1 MEVALRNALVCL
13 FVGGLGIG
21 VAAQNAALDYTQW
34 RGPNRDGSA
43 AGFVEPKAWPKEL
56 RQRWTLDVGPG
67 YATPL
72 VVGNRLYTIT
82 RRNEN
87 EVMMALDAATG
98 KVVWESSYAAPYTM
112 PAGTVPHGPG
122 PKATPLFY
130 DGKLYTLGISGIV
143 SAFDA
148 ATGKRLWQVPK
159 TSPDPLYGTA
169 MSPLADGNRILVHV
183 GGHDKGALTA
193 FNKDTGTVVWSW
205 TGDGPAYASPIIAT
219 FGGTKQIVTV
229 SQKNVNGLA
238 ADTGALLWQ
247 RPLKSDYDN
256 NSIAPIVYGDAV
268 VVSAQGK
275 GIALLRPVQRAGKWG
290 ADVAWE
296 TKEAGLFMSNA
307 VVVGDALYGL
317 SHLSAGQFF
326 ALDLK
331 TGKILWKTR
340 GREAEN
346 TAIVKAQ
353 NVLFLLNDD
362 AELIVARPSV
372 TAFEPVQRYTVAKSA
387 TWAQPTVSGNRIFV
401 KDVTSLTLWT
411 LD

>member
-1 MEVALRNALVCL
+1 
-13 FVGGLGIG
+13 
-21 VAAQNAALDYTQW
+21 
-34 RGPNRDGSA
+34 
-43 AGFVEPKAWPKEL
+43 
-56 RQRWTLDVGPG
+56 
-67 YATPL
+67 
-72 VVGNRLYTIT
+72 
-82 RRNEN
+82 
-87 EVMMALDAATG
+87 
-98 KVVWESSYAAPYTM
+98 M

-247 RPLKSDYDN
+247 RSLKSDYDN

-401 KDVTSLTLWT
+401 KDVSSLTLWT

>member
-1 MEVALRNALVCL
+1 
-13 FVGGLGIG
+13 
-21 VAAQNAALDYTQW
+21 
-34 RGPNRDGSA
+34 
-43 AGFVEPKAWPKEL
+43 
-56 RQRWTLDVGPG
+56 
-67 YATPL
+67 
-72 VVGNRLYTIT
+72 
-82 RRNEN
+82 
-87 EVMMALDAATG
+87 
-98 KVVWESSYAAPYTM
+98 
-112 PAGTVPHGPG
+112 
-122 PKATPLFY
+122 
-130 DGKLYTLGISGIV
+130 
-143 SAFDA
+143 
-148 ATGKRLWQVPK
+148 
-159 TSPDPLYGTA
+159 
-169 MSPLADGNRILVHV
+169 
-183 GGHDKGALTA
+183 
-193 FNKDTGTVVWSW
+193 
-205 TGDGPAYASPIIAT
+205 
-219 FGGTKQIVTV
+219 VTV